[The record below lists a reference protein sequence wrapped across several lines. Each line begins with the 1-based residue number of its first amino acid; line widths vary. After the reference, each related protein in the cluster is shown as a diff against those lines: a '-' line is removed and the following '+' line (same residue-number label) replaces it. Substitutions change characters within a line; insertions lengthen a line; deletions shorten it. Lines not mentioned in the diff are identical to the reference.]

1 MKFQVFYSESKGED
15 RNGLMRDMGEIYAL
29 GRSIASDL
37 GVVMGM
43 HSAYDRVTLRAGC
56 SSSIEVAAMRVT

>member
-1 MKFQVFYSESKGED
+1 
-15 RNGLMRDMGEIYAL
+15 MRDMGEIYAL

-56 SSSIEVAAMRVT
+56 SSSIEVAVMRVT